1 MRLAFGVVSGRDQEV
16 WDVWGRPA
24 SGSPGSAVVVGPAGG
39 DPRSAA
45 AELARLVE
53 AGGVAVAGAGIELRP
68 GFRSAR
74 LDGAG
79 GDRRDAV
86 LAALKVL
93 GVAGMSRLGERSGI
107 VVALFGPATTKRVA
121 AAAGQAMIEGRWPAL
136 QLASAA
142 SDLLGPEQL
151 ERVLALSTTPDQL
164 EPPHTLSTT
173 HEQLEPPHTLST
185 THEQLEPPH
194 TLSTTHEQLEPP
206 HTLSTTPDQLEPLHA
221 PSAAPGRPDP
231 MGRVTPS
238 ALAGHL
244 ARVLSPFSGPRRL
257 ELLLNLWDQVA
268 AHQAELQRERRLM
281 ATQARQSRLPELTRR
296 YRSHE
301 DELLL
306 DQVRVELGPDPTLA
320 EVARWTPQSWH
331 WAHMLHRALDNAL
344 AATVLLRTAMAV
356 AEHGVADGLA
366 QCRDQLVAAAA
377 RLDGHA
383 AGRASRRVP
392 GLCGLP
398 ARPGCYVR
406 DLASRA
412 DPTEEYVRQRLARA
426 RDYGLVV
433 LDAVPELL
441 EAAGDR
447 LGSWARCDLRGWR
460 EAVGYTATRPPRTW
474 EQLPAD
480 GQSEPLARRLAA
492 QPDVAPYLV
501 EEAGDLLWYGELA
514 DAVARV
520 HGHAAAAVAHFG
532 PRAPEV
538 DVTPPPDDPAPL
550 DPRLDSLPLAVA
562 GAAQLVS
569 LGARAPR
576 RCRTWK
582 ELVDG
587 LISEVDIA
595 QALTGTFQ
603 VPEPLATVDGQE
615 VPGTGLRVELARG
628 PRTLAE
634 WSSYMGNCIASPVYV
649 AEATAGKCG
658 LLALRDRDGVIAV
671 NVEVR
676 LATRRWHVTEMKARF
691 NNEPEDGVA
700 ERVLRFVAGI
710 APPAMPEQAP
720 APRIPGER
728 PAARRPRNQAF
739 LDLAEPLAAMAS
751 QAMADPATAWA
762 IGVLESLDGL
772 ADGSDGRTSEVVGGD
787 ALVALRRMSPGRLAE
802 TCRTALVSGRPTSI
816 GLAELWAAT
825 GVRPLA
831 DAIERL
837 DPGLRDRYDQ
847 LDLLLV
853 DAPLPGSLRGLA
865 RHRAIAP
872 ARSAEM
878 VVRRIRT
885 ALGRL
890 ARAADPV
897 LAQAVGRDSDTS
909 VLCALV
915 IATTIWPLETVP
927 VTEPAKTTVPGFP
940 ASALADETG
949 PWHHAFPAAA
959 ELGADLT
966 SFWDRVAANGL
977 RVPPAWLGP
986 GGWPALWS
994 RAARNTRRTA
1004 LST

>member
-1 MRLAFGVVSGRDQEV
+1 MMRLAFGVVSGRDQEV
-16 WDVWGRPA
+16 WDVRGRPV
-24 SGSPGSAVVVGPAGG
+24 SDSPGSAVVVGPAGG
-39 DPRSAA
+39 DPRSSA

-53 AGGVAVAGAGIELRP
+53 VGGVAVAGAGIELSQ

-93 GVAGMSRLGERSGI
+93 GVAGMSRFGERTGI
-107 VVALFGPATTKRVA
+107 LVALFGPATTKRVA
-121 AAAGQAMIEGRWPAL
+121 AAAGQAATDGRWPAL

-151 ERVLALSTTPDQL
+151 ERLLALSTTPGQ
-164 EPPHTLSTT
+164 
-173 HEQLEPPHTLST
+173 
-185 THEQLEPPH
+185 
-194 TLSTTHEQLEPP
+194 
-206 HTLSTTPDQLEPLHA
+206 
-221 PSAAPGRPDP
+221 PDP
-231 MGRVTPS
+231 MGRLTPS
-238 ALAGHL
+238 ALAAHL
-244 ARVLSPFSGPRRL
+244 ARVLSPFPAPRRL
-257 ELLLNLWDQVA
+257 ELLLDLWDQVA
-268 AHQAELQRERRLM
+268 AHQAELQREQRIM
-281 ATQARQSRLPELTRR
+281 ATQARQSRLPELTLR

-306 DQVRVELGPDPTLA
+306 DRVRMELGPDPSLA
-320 EVARWTPQSWH
+320 QVARWTPH

-344 AATVLLRTAMAV
+344 AATVLLRTAVAV

-366 QCRDQLVAAAA
+366 RFRDQLVAAAA
-377 RLDGHA
+377 RLDDQA

-392 GLCGLP
+392 GQCGLP

-406 DLASRA
+406 DLARRA
-412 DPTEEYVRQRLARA
+412 DPPEPYVRQRLARA
-426 RDYGLVV
+426 REYGLVV

-441 EAAGDR
+441 EAGSDR
-447 LGSWARCDLRGWR
+447 LGPWASTDLRRWR
-460 EAVGYTATRPPRTW
+460 EVVGYTATRPPRSW
-474 EQLPAD
+474 EQIPVA
-480 GQSEPLARRLAA
+480 GQRESLARRLAA
-492 QPDVAPYLV
+492 QPDAAPYLV

-514 DAVARV
+514 DAVARLRGHDAATVV
-520 HGHAAAAVAHFG
+520 HVG
-532 PRAPEV
+532 PEAP
-538 DVTPPPDDPAPL
+538 DVTFDPPPGEAAPL

-587 LISEVDIA
+587 LISDVDLA

-603 VPEPLATVDGQE
+603 VPEPLTAVDDQE

-634 WSSYMGNCIASPVYV
+634 WSSYMGNCIASPFYV
-649 AEATAGKCG
+649 EEATAGKCG

-671 NVEVR
+671 NVELR
-676 LATRRWHVTEMKARF
+676 LAKRRWHVAEMKARF
-691 NNEPEDGVA
+691 NTEPEPGVG
-700 ERVLRFVAGI
+700 EQVLRFVAGI
-710 APPAMPEQAP
+710 APPALPEQTP

-728 PAARRPRNQAF
+728 LPARRPRNQAF
-739 LDLAEPLAAMAS
+739 LDLAEPLAALAS
-751 QAMADPATAWA
+751 QAMTAPSAAWA
-762 IGVLESLDGL
+762 IRVLESLAG
-772 ADGSDGRTSEVVGGD
+772 AAGGSGGPSSEV
-787 ALVALRRMSPGRLAE
+787 LVALRRMRPGRLTE
-802 TCRTALVSGRPTSI
+802 TCRTALAPMGQTSTGPASAGTASARPTSA
-816 GLAELWAAT
+816 GTASARLTSAATTSARQASAGAASPGPAARLSELWAAT
-825 GVRPLA
+825 WVRPLA
-831 DAIERL
+831 GAIEQL

-847 LDLLLV
+847 LGLLLV

-872 ARSAEM
+872 ARTAEL
-878 VVRRIRT
+878 VVRRIR
-885 ALGRL
+885 AAIGRL

-897 LAQAVGRDSDTS
+897 LAQAIGRGADTD

-927 VTEPAKTTVPGFP
+927 VTEPAHTSVPGFP
-940 ASALADETG
+940 ASTLSDENG
-949 PWHHAFPAAA
+949 PWHRALPAAA

-966 SFWDRVAANGL
+966 TFWDRVATGGL
-977 RVPPAWLGP
+977 RVPPSWLGH
-986 GGWPALWS
+986 GGWPALWN
-994 RAARNTRRTA
+994 RAARNSRRTGYTA
-1004 LST
+1004 